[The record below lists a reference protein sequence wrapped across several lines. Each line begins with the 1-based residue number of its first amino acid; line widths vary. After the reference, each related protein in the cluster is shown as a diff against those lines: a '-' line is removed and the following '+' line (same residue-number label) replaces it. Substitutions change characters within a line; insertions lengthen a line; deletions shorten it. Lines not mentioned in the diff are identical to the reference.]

1 MGITAP
7 TCRSAC
13 AAHLVARAAH
23 TLTQRHTPAAPTLRV
38 LVYSH
43 QTIWVAPS
51 GRAERPGFRPSSSLH
66 RRRPLLAAR
75 RVRSSGARPDARRRE
90 PRTRLQR
97 LHARVLRHEHSGE
110 GPAPASLEPADAVR
124 VLPPAAEEGGAPD
137 GRLHLEPRAR
147 RVVEEGEGAAVKVRP
162 RAAQPEHRGEV
173 EAPAALLAL
182 AVREDRLVAVH
193 PRLEGG
199 AGLAQ
204 RQKVLGEDEVRAR
217 QPKDGGDDAAE
228 ALRDAERE
236 EVAGLRASRRHLEK
250 VDSAR
255 AHVEQVA
262 LRPVRRGAVLRFDHL
277 LAVRG

>member
-51 GRAERPGFRPSSSLH
+51 GRAEKARLSPVLKPASPSPTAGGTSRTKLWSEAGRTPPRTPHPAAAAPRPGPAPTDGKYAVVARALSSPLSRPAPAL
-66 RRRPLLAAR
+66 
-75 RVRSSGARPDARRRE
+75 
-90 PRTRLQR
+90 
-97 LHARVLRHEHSGE
+97 HEHSGE

-147 RVVEEGEGAAVKVRP
+147 RVVEEGEGAAVKVRLP
-162 RAAQPEHRGEV
+162 RERHPSFSRPTRRAAAWGPS
-173 EAPAALLAL
+173 P
-182 AVREDRLVAVH
+182 
-193 PRLEGG
+193 PR
-199 AGLAQ
+199 
-204 RQKVLGEDEVRAR
+204 R
-217 QPKDGGDDAAE
+217 
-228 ALRDAERE
+228 
-236 EVAGLRASRRHLEK
+236 
-250 VDSAR
+250 SAR
-255 AHVEQVA
+255 A
-262 LRPVRRGAVLRFDHL
+262 PRRSGSA
-277 LAVRG
+277 